1 MGRAPISIVG
11 LIALCLSC
19 EVSRVA
25 RETATLPDGSPLA
38 GQLEIAGAESSPS
51 IDARIPWANGAAL
64 WGWGALRL
72 WGSPRED
79 ELRVH
84 AIVDAPAGARRWG
97 AMCEVR
103 VRIDAREL
111 SMRASYVGRAM
122 TRGQYDAVRLDL
134 PIEELR
140 AIAGARRVEGEV
152 CGDRFEIGEEQRET
166 VGRFVERFDA
176 LSAPSGVPRG
186 APPATGPDLFVPG
199 QDEDL
204 WPTPA

>member
-1 MGRAPISIVG
+1 MRGAPISILG

-25 RETATLPDGSPLA
+25 RETATLPDGSPMA
-38 GQLEIAGAESSPS
+38 GRLEVAGGESSPS
-51 IDARIPWANGAAL
+51 ISAQIPWPNPSSL
-64 WGWGALRL
+64 WGWGAVRL

-103 VRIDAREL
+103 VRIDEREVA
-111 SMRASYVGRAM
+111 MRASYVGRAM
-122 TRGQYDAVRLDL
+122 SRGQYDAVRIDL

-140 AIAGARRVEGEV
+140 AISRAQRVEGEV
-152 CGDRFEIGEEQRET
+152 CGDRFEIGAEQRET

-176 LSAPSGVPRG
+176 LSVPAPSLRG
-186 APPATGPDLFVPG
+186 TPPAVGPDVFVPG
-199 QDEDL
+199 QDEEI

>member
-1 MGRAPISIVG
+1 MKRAPISIVG

-25 RETATLPDGSPLA
+25 RESATLPDGSPIEGRL
-38 GQLEIAGAESSPS
+38 GVSGGESAPS
-51 IDARIPWANGAAL
+51 VDAQIPWANRSTL
-64 WGWGALRL
+64 WGWGAMRL
-72 WGSPRED
+72 WASPRED

-103 VRIDAREL
+103 VEVDGREVTL
-111 SMRASYVGRAM
+111 PASYVGRPM
-122 TRGQYDAVRLDL
+122 TRGQYDAVRIDL

-140 AIAGARRVEGEV
+140 AIGGARQVSGEV
-152 CGDRFEIGEEQRET
+152 CGDRFEIGAEQRET
-166 VGRFVERFDA
+166 VQRFVERFDA
-176 LSAPSGVPRG
+176 LSRPTHLPRG
-186 APPATGPDLFVPG
+186 TPPATGPDLFVPG
-199 QDEDL
+199 QDEEI